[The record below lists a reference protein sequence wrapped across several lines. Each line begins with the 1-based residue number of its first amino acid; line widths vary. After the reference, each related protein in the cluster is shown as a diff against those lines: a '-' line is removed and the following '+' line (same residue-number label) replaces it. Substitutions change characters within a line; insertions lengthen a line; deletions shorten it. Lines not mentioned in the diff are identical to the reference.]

1 MINPEDVEVDSI
13 SKDMQFPAAA
23 FLDHA
28 LKEPK
33 ICAALAREL
42 IESGLVSPLVTNWE
56 RIYKA
61 ALNDLYEDY
70 VEDQEAKGNRPAPL
84 QLWIDAA
91 QLRLGKTDTP

>member
-1 MINPEDVEVDSI
+1 MHKITAEMISDDLERRFINAI
-13 SKDMQFPAAA
+13 
-23 FLDHA
+23 LDA
-28 LKEPK
+28 GEPFK
-33 ICAALAREL
+33 AEFAALLNAA
-42 IESGLVSPLVTNWE
+42 IEAGLVSPPVTNWE

-91 QLRLGKTDTP
+91 QLKLGKTD